1 MRRWAAEREY
11 IVSGAYTLASETVGN
26 LVHEGKRMLIG
37 IDPLL
42 GPELLKHLRAMGHGD
57 QLVIAD
63 ANFPAESVAR
73 RLVRSEGV
81 TTPQMLAAV
90 LSVLPLDTFTESAV
104 LVMKVVDSAGSFAP
118 ITEEFRTIVAARAG
132 RRFSNIAGLERF
144 DFYER
149 ARQAYAMVATGERR
163 LYGNVI
169 LQKGIIEP

>member
-1 MRRWAAEREY
+1 M
-11 IVSGAYTLASETVGN
+11 VSDAYTLASWKISD

-57 QLVIAD
+57 CLVIAD

-90 LSVLPLDTFTESAV
+90 LSVLPLDTFTDSAV
-104 LVMKVVDSAGSFAP
+104 FVMEVVDSAGDFAP
-118 ITEEFRTIVAARAG
+118 ITDEFRAIVAARAG
-132 RRFSNIAGLERF
+132 RKFSNIAGLDRF
-144 DFYER
+144 AFYER
-149 ARQAYAMVATGERR
+149 ARQAYAVVATGERR